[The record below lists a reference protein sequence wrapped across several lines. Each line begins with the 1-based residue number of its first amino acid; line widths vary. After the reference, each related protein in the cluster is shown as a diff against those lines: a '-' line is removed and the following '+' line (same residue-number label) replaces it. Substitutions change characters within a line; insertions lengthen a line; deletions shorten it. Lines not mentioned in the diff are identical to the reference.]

1 MRLRDALPETIATQ
15 RLTLRAPV
23 MTDLDALV
31 AGINNWKVAGPTAS
45 LPFPYLPEH
54 GVGFIE
60 QFARAPEQR
69 PYAITRQGDDVLL
82 GIVGL
87 KFSDDENP
95 PELGYWIAEPH
106 WGQGLAPEAV
116 SGLLAAAA
124 RTGMKA
130 IKARVLESNPASQR
144 VLEKTG
150 FAVIERTESVVERH
164 RGKPLLILEWR
175 G

>member
-1 MRLRDALPETIATQ
+1 MRLRDALPQTISTE

-23 MTDLDALV
+23 IGDLDALV
-31 AGINNWKVAGPTAS
+31 EGINNWKVAGPTAS

-87 KFSDDENP
+87 KFADGHP

-116 SGLLAAAA
+116 SGLVGAAAT
-124 RTGMKA
+124 TGIKT

-150 FAVIERTESVVERH
+150 FAVIEHTQSVVERH
-164 RGKPLLILEWR
+164 RGKPLLVLEWR